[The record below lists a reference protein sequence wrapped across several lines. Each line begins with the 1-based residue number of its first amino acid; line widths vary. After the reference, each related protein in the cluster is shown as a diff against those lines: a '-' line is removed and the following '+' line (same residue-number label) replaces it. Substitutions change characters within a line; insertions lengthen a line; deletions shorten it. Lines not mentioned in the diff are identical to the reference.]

1 MRKGNNRR
9 RAENT
14 VRLLTPRQ
22 ALPRAIF
29 FQSFDELGDLVPALP
44 RDEKLAVLHLRRG
57 EVEVRGTFIHR
68 NDQPR
73 DTGWDVQGS
82 RLAVNG
88 FKRNPGALELLAHVC
103 SDLELALFE

>member
-1 MRKGNNRR
+1 MLSPGKRG
-9 RAENT
+9 AS
-14 VRLLTPRQ
+14 
-22 ALPRAIF
+22 LPGAIF

-57 EVEVRGTFIHR
+57 EVEVRGAFIHG

-82 RLAVNG
+82 GLAVNG
-88 FKRNPGALELLAHVC
+88 FKRNPRELELFAHVC
-103 SDLELALFE
+103 RDLELTFFE